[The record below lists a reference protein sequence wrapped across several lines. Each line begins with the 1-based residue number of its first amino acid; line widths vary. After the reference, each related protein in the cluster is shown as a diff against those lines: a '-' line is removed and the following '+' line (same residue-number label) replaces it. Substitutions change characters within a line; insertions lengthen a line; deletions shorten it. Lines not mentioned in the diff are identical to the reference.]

1 MMRKYINLFILTG
14 TLFLSACDGTDF
26 EVNSQIPER
35 FHKILYLDTYGKQTQ
50 MLYDTDEPNRY
61 MLSLIKAGSENTA
74 TAGADII
81 VSSQEEIEMDYNQ
94 LEGVNYKVISED
106 CYTIEPKHIE
116 LEAEDEYK
124 QITVLIKAEAVKS
137 CIDSDPSAHW
147 VLPLR
152 VVSETDSINA
162 NRNFLFLQLPEV
174 ITPSVG
180 FINTNPTMI
189 NYTYGR
195 VPTIEQNIPFSLDT
209 ENLWNIDCGFTIDK
223 SYVDDY
229 NTQNNANYTLVPTD
243 KVTYSENVTLPTGAN
258 SMNNT
263 VSIESGELI
272 PGDYMLPIRI
282 SSVSQF
288 KISANDLYP
297 LAFRIIGREID
308 RTDWSI
314 EATSEE
320 LTGESNGAN
329 GHAVHAIDGNAGTFW
344 HSKWSSGKDPLPHSL
359 TIDTKSEHTFTQ
371 IGLMRRENVNYVK
384 GGYFEIST
392 DKTNWKKVGEF
403 QMKNENG
410 NQVFSIEHTKGR
422 YFKIT
427 IDQSNNDNNACLA
440 EIYAYSLE

>member
-1 MMRKYINLFILTG
+1 MMKKYIYLSILTG
-14 TLFLSACDGTDF
+14 TLFLTACDGTDF
-26 EVNSQIPER
+26 EVTSQIPDR

-50 MLYDTDEPNRY
+50 TLYNTDEPNRY

-81 VSSQEEIEMDYNQ
+81 VSSQEEIDMDYSQ

-106 CYTIEPKHIE
+106 CYSIEPKHIE
-116 LEAEDEYK
+116 LEAGDGYK
-124 QITVLIKAEAVKS
+124 QIAVLINAQAVKN
-137 CIDSDPSAHW
+137 CMNNDPSAHW

-180 FINTNPTMI
+180 FTNTNPTML

-195 VPTIEQNIPFSLDT
+195 VSTIEQNIPFRLDT
-209 ENLWNIDCGFTIDK
+209 ENLWNIDCGFTIDE
-223 SYVDDY
+223 SYVYDY
-229 NTQNNANYTLVPTD
+229 NNQNSTNYAPVPTD
-243 KVTYSENVTLPTGAN
+243 KVTYSENVTLPAGSN
-258 SMNNT
+258 SMNYT
-263 VSIESGELI
+263 VNIEGGELI

-282 SSVSQF
+282 ASVSQF
-288 KISANDLYP
+288 EVSANDLYP

-308 RTDWSI
+308 RTDWTI

-344 HSKWSSGKDPLPHSL
+344 HSKWAGGNDPLPHRL

-384 GGYFEIST
+384 GGYFEISN
-392 DKTNWKKVGEF
+392 DKENWEKVGEF

-410 NQVFSIEHTKGR
+410 NQVFSITHTKGR
-422 YFKIT
+422 YFRVT
-427 IDQSNNDNNACLA
+427 IDQSNNGSNACLA
-440 EIYAYSLE
+440 EIYAYGLE